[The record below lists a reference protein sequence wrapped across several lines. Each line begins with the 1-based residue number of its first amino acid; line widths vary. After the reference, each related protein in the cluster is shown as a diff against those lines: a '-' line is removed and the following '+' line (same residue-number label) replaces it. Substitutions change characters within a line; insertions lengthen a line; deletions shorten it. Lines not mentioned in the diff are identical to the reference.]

1 MSSAVSHEE
10 MNHRLAQLCENLLKS
25 LVQNPDELSVKSSR
39 RKFTILVSD
48 QDRGLVIGRG
58 GQNLRSV
65 EDVLL
70 LATEY
75 MPKLDTP
82 YELPSFEV
90 RVNDS
95 E

>member
-1 MSSAVSHEE
+1 MSFVVSHEE